1 MREYTDQEIRSELYA
16 MWQEI
21 GQQKPRRNGRTE
33 WSNEE
38 AVGSPI
44 KIIPFDQIKLNEDHR
59 PYLVKGLI
67 PREGL
72 SIVWAPP
79 KSVKASLSSTS
90 VCMLRLA
97 GSTGAGERSRAPSY
111 IAPSRVREVSLRG

>member
-44 KIIPFDQIKLNEDHR
+44 KIIP
-59 PYLVKGLI
+59 
-67 PREGL
+67 
-72 SIVWAPP
+72 STT
-79 KSVKASLSSTS
+79 SSST
-90 VCMLRLA
+90 RII
-97 GSTGAGERSRAPSY
+97 GP
-111 IAPSRVREVSLRG
+111 IW